1 MVKETSEVGLSG
13 LQSSPVEWV
22 ENGSPGLWIVPENAM
37 GRGMMAGDLGKRPHP
52 FQIAPSSLSVGG
64 IYQGLT
70 PPQL

>member
-37 GRGMMAGDLGKRPHP
+37 GRGDDGT
-52 FQIAPSSLSVGG
+52 G
-64 IYQGLT
+64 I
-70 PPQL
+70 